1 MCVHTTFIRKKDTN
15 CSEACLEILGKN
27 VLRPYGH
34 LKTHRMVSV
43 PNTREDKQICHEI
56 FSICEFVQI
65 FGKNG
70 LQLLQKG

>member
-1 MCVHTTFIRKKDTN
+1 MYVHTTFIRKKDTN
-15 CSEACLEILGKN
+15 CSEASLEKN

-34 LKTHRMVSV
+34 LKARRMVSV